1 MKKML
6 TVAVLMLMIGWIT
19 PVFAATNTTIAVNSH
34 QLSAGYSN
42 ITIPF
47 TLSDTTNVEKRFLYL
62 GITGSSIPLFDSIY
76 QNFTSPDT
84 FKALAL
90 LNGASYT
97 YYLTV
102 RDTTAND
109 STIII
114 SPQYTFSTTDYTQTI
129 GDSAITFSSAYCYWD
144 SSAADTGIA
153 KVVLITDTAN
163 PPTTRQDSSQSSNRV
178 DTSFALTG
186 LLNGVTYY
194 YYFEASDSA
203 TVDSSVINSF
213 TTIDR
218 GVGSVEIWRIAN
230 DSLFFVFDTTA
241 TGLDSAWKSVV
252 VQFGPAIGTFWPRE
266 ESLTSSITYPDT
278 IPFGLVVRGS
288 GYSYRFITV
297 DSTTTD
303 TSTTYTFSTYDSPYY
318 SLPLGFDSK
327 DGVNIRKIHTGDYMQ
342 IEHQYTNSAYS
353 LSSQYIDITGVEWI
367 KFWSKKLG
375 QTANTF
381 DSVYVLLYSVAFGER
396 TLIDTILFASGDV
409 DTSAIETNTYIRE
422 FTAPSDTSGA
432 GSYGL
437 KDWGM
442 LMQYDIS
449 IADSGTAAYNDT
461 TIGTGRIFIG
471 WEVKR

>member
-1 MKKML
+1 MKKILAVAML
-6 TVAVLMLMIGWIT
+6 ILMIGWIT
-19 PVFAATNTTIAVNSH
+19 PAFAATGTTIAVNSH
-34 QLSAGYSN
+34 QVSSGYSN

-62 GITGSSIPLFDSIY
+62 GVTGVSIPLFDSIY

-90 LNGASYT
+90 VHGTSYT
-97 YYLTV
+97 YYISI

-109 STIII
+109 STIIL
-114 SPQYTFSTTDYTQTI
+114 SPQYTFSTTDYTQII
-129 GDSAITFSSAYCYWD
+129 GDSAITFSSVKCFWD

-153 KVVLITDTAN
+153 LLYLILDTKN
-163 PPTTRQDSSQSSNRV
+163 PPTTLQDSSKATNRK
-178 DTSFALTG
+178 DTSFTVDSLM
-186 LLNGVTYY
+186 NGTTYY
-194 YYFEASDSA
+194 YMFAASDSA
-203 TVDSSVINSF
+203 TVDTSAVNSF

-218 GVGSVEIWRIAN
+218 GVGSVEIWRIVN
-230 DSLFFVFDTTA
+230 DSLYFVFDTTT
-241 TGLDSAWKSVV
+241 TGLDSAFKHIV
-252 VQFGPAIGTFWPRE
+252 VQFGPTIGTFWVRE

-288 GYSYRFITV
+288 DYVYRFIST

-303 TSTTYTFSTYDSPYY
+303 TSITYTFSTFDSPYY

-327 DGVNIRKIHTGDYMQ
+327 DAPRTFIGDYEQ
-342 IEHQYTNSAYS
+342 IEYTYTNSAYL
-353 LSSQYIDITGVEWI
+353 LSSEYIDISGVEWI

-396 TLIDTILFASGDV
+396 TLIDTILFAAGDV
-409 DTSAIETNTYIRE
+409 DTSAVETNIYVRQHV
-422 FTAPSDTSGA
+422 APDSSGA
-432 GSYGL
+432 GSFGL
-437 KDWGM
+437 KDWGTY
-442 LMQYDIS
+442 MQYDIS
-449 IADSGTAAYNDT
+449 IADSAASTYNDT

-471 WEVKR
+471 VEKQR